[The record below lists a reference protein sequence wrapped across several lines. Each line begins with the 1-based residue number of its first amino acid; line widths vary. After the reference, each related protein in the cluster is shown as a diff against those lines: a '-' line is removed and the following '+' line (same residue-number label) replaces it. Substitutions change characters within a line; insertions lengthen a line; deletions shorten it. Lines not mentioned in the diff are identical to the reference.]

1 MPVVPMSFATICA
14 ETAKFLAAS
23 IWVVIR
29 V

>member
-1 MPVVPMSFATICA
+1 MPVVPKSFATIYA
-14 ETAKFLAAS
+14 ETTELLAAS